1 MKLYATT
8 TSERASKGQG
18 GNQFLSIDIN
28 DELNQ
33 VIAHIYVKDLENG
46 NGEIT
51 INNFIRG
58 QHTTDKFRL
67 YSKKIVKAIKGKQK
81 KGDDNTC
88 KICGKKSDFLTRDG
102 KCQKCDDIVA

>member
-1 MKLYATT
+1 MKLYSTT

-81 KGDDNTC
+81 KGDKCRHESTL
-88 KICGKKSDFLTRDG
+88 STHDG
-102 KCQKCDDIVA
+102 VECADCHLPL